1 MTIGLNYDALPGRR
15 HLPPRCNPG
24 NKPCGKRC
32 IPQDYTCGG
41 KKGDHPATGQ
51 TLGRVEEEIRNK
63 PIEYASAI
71 DPRTGQELFRY
82 SGDSTSVDIPP
93 REYARLRGKILTHNH
108 PNAGNWPESD
118 PRSKGFSFSPAD
130 INAATTLQIREI
142 RAVSA
147 GYNHSMVMP
156 RGRVDVQRAVSK
168 HSGRIY
174 RQVAFDSFSG
184 KIDSRSASIEYWHRL
199 WTAIAAE
206 TPGMTYK
213 RTEVRRKAD
222 SLFSLSPKA
231 RRILGRRG
239 R

>member
-1 MTIGLNYDALPGRR
+1 MFFRGKGVALPK
-15 HLPPRCNPG
+15 CNPG

-63 PIEYASAI
+63 PIEYVSAI
-71 DPRTGQELFRY
+71 DPSTGQELFRY
-82 SGDSTSVDIPP
+82 SGDATSVDIPP
-93 REYARLRGKILTHNH
+93 REYAKLKGTILTHNH
-108 PNAGNWPESD
+108 PNVGSWPDSD

-130 INAATTLQIREI
+130 INAATSLQIREV

-156 RGRVDVQRAVSK
+156 RNRVNVEAAVSR
-168 HSGRIY
+168 HSDRVY
-174 RQVAFDSFSG
+174 RQVVSDSLSG

-206 TPGMTYK
+206 TPGMTYR

-222 SLFSLSPKA
+222 SLFDLTSRA
-231 RRILGRRG
+231 RRILRKGAR
-239 R
+239 